1 MKTKTIEEINDKIE
15 TIKEVI
21 EAYRETDAQEKA
33 FKDRIEII
41 TNDNYKK
48 VMKSMFDEEN
58 FYIKSAENVGMLIGY
73 ETYIKEYGKNLEIK
87 KIVKGFHSHITELSD
102 SLLPHDTLL
111 KSIVSEDESYM
122 ILKNGES
129 FTELVKVL
137 YMMRF
142 ASLVELSRYKGA
154 LKAIAYCVGQLEED
168 KTLF

>member
-33 FKDRIEII
+33 FKDRIETI

-48 VMKSMFDEEN
+48 VIKSMFNEES

-73 ETYIKEYGKNLEIK
+73 ETYIKEYGKNSEIK
-87 KIVKGFHSHITELSD
+87 KIVKDFHNHITELSE
-102 SLLPHDTLL
+102 SLLPHDDLL
-111 KSIVSEDESYM
+111 KSIVSNDDSFS
-122 ILKNGES
+122 ILKKADNLN
-129 FTELVKVL
+129 ELVKVL

>member
-21 EAYRETDAQEKA
+21 DAYRETDAQEKA

-48 VMKSMFDEEN
+48 VIKSMFDEES
-58 FYIKSAENVGMLIGY
+58 FYIKSAENVGILIGY
-73 ETYIKEYGKNLEIK
+73 ETYLKEYGKYSEIK
-87 KIVKGFHSHITELSD
+87 KIVIDFHNHITELSD
-102 SLLPHDTLL
+102 SLLPHDDLL
-111 KSIVSEDESYM
+111 KSIVSSDDSFS
-122 ILKNGES
+122 ILKNS
-129 FTELVKVL
+129 DNLNELVKVL

-154 LKAIAYCVGQLEED
+154 IKAIAYCVGQLDEE

>member
-48 VMKSMFDEEN
+48 VIKSMFNEES

-73 ETYIKEYGKNLEIK
+73 ETYIKEYGKNSEIK
-87 KIVKGFHSHITELSD
+87 KIVKDFHNHITELSE
-102 SLLPHDTLL
+102 SLLPHDDLL
-111 KSIVSEDESYM
+111 KSIVSNDDSFS
-122 ILKNGES
+122 ILKKADNLN
-129 FTELVKVL
+129 ELVKVL

>member
-48 VMKSMFDEEN
+48 VIKSMFNEES

-73 ETYIKEYGKNLEIK
+73 ETYIKEYGKNSEIK
-87 KIVKGFHSHITELSD
+87 KIVKDFHNHITELSE
-102 SLLPHDTLL
+102 SLLPHDDLL
-111 KSIVSEDESYM
+111 KSIVSNDDSFS
-122 ILKNGES
+122 ILKKADNLN
-129 FTELVKVL
+129 ELVKVL

-168 KTLF
+168 KTIF

>member
-48 VMKSMFDEEN
+48 VIKSMFNEES

-87 KIVKGFHSHITELSD
+87 KIVKGFHNHITELSD
-102 SLLPHDTLL
+102 SLLPHDDLL
-111 KSIVSEDESYM
+111 KSIVSNDDSFL
-122 ILKNGES
+122 ILKNSDNLNEV
-129 FTELVKVL
+129 VKVL
-137 YMMRF
+137 YMKRF
-142 ASLVELSRYKGA
+142 SKLVELIIYKGA
-154 LKAIAYCVGQLEED
+154 LKASAYCVGQFDEE
-168 KTLF
+168 

>member
-21 EAYRETDAQEKA
+21 DAYRETDAQEKA

-48 VMKSMFDEEN
+48 VIKSMFNEES

-73 ETYIKEYGKNLEIK
+73 ETYIKEYGKNSEIK
-87 KIVKGFHSHITELSD
+87 KIVKDFHNHITELSD
-102 SLLPHDTLL
+102 SLLPHDDLL
-111 KSIVSEDESYM
+111 KSIVSSDDSFS
-122 ILKNGES
+122 ILKNS
-129 FTELVKVL
+129 DNLNELVKVL

-168 KTLF
+168 KTF

>member
-21 EAYRETDAQEKA
+21 DAYRETDAQEKA

-48 VMKSMFDEEN
+48 VIKSMFNEES

-73 ETYIKEYGKNLEIK
+73 ETYIKEYGKNSEIK
-87 KIVKGFHSHITELSD
+87 KIVKDFHNHITELSD
-102 SLLPHDTLL
+102 SLLPHDDLL
-111 KSIVSEDESYM
+111 KSIVSNDDSFS
-122 ILKNGES
+122 ILKKSDNLN
-129 FTELVKVL
+129 ELVKVL

-154 LKAIAYCVGQLEED
+154 LKAIAYCVGQLDEE

>member
-1 MKTKTIEEINDKIE
+1 MKTKTIEEINNKIE

-33 FKDRIEII
+33 FKDRIEFI

-48 VMKSMFDEEN
+48 VIKSMFNEES

-87 KIVKGFHSHITELSD
+87 KIVKGFHNHITELSD
-102 SLLPHDTLL
+102 SLLPHDDLL
-111 KSIVSEDESYM
+111 KSIVSNDDSFL
-122 ILKNGES
+122 ILKNS
-129 FTELVKVL
+129 DNLNELVKVL

-168 KTLF
+168 KTF

>member
-21 EAYRETDAQEKA
+21 DAYRETDDQEKA

-87 KIVKGFHSHITELSD
+87 KIVKAFHNYITELTD

-168 KTLF
+168 KTIF

>member
-15 TIKEVI
+15 IIKEVI
-21 EAYRETDAQEKA
+21 DAYRETDAQEKA

-41 TNDNYKK
+41 TNDNYKQ
-48 VMKSMFDEEN
+48 VIKSMFNEES

-73 ETYIKEYGKNLEIK
+73 ETYIKEYGKNSEIK
-87 KIVKGFHSHITELSD
+87 KIVKDFHNHITELSD
-102 SLLPHDTLL
+102 SLLPHDDLL
-111 KSIVSEDESYM
+111 KSIVSNDDSFS
-122 ILKNGES
+122 ILKNADNLN
-129 FTELVKVL
+129 ELVKVL

-168 KTLF
+168 KTF

>member
-21 EAYRETDAQEKA
+21 DAYRETDAQEKA

-48 VMKSMFDEEN
+48 VIKSMFDEES
-58 FYIKSAENVGMLIGY
+58 FYIKSAENVGILIGY
-73 ETYIKEYGKNLEIK
+73 ETYLKEYGKNSEIK
-87 KIVKGFHSHITELSD
+87 KIVKDFHNHITELSD
-102 SLLPHDTLL
+102 SLLPHDDLL
-111 KSIVSEDESYM
+111 KSIVSSDDSFS
-122 ILKNGES
+122 ILKNS
-129 FTELVKVL
+129 DNLNELVKVL

-154 LKAIAYCVGQLEED
+154 LKAIAYCAGQLDEE

>member
-21 EAYRETDAQEKA
+21 DAYRETDAQEKA

-48 VMKSMFDEEN
+48 VIKSMFNEES

-73 ETYIKEYGKNLEIK
+73 ETYIKEYGKNSEIK
-87 KIVKGFHSHITELSD
+87 KIVKDFHNHITELSE
-102 SLLPHDTLL
+102 SLLPHDDLL
-111 KSIVSEDESYM
+111 KSIVSNDDSFL
-122 ILKNGES
+122 ILKKADNLN
-129 FTELVKVL
+129 ELVKVL

-168 KTLF
+168 KTF

>member
-21 EAYRETDAQEKA
+21 DAYRETDAQEKA

-48 VMKSMFDEEN
+48 VIKSMFNEES

-87 KIVKGFHSHITELSD
+87 KIVKGFHNHITELSE
-102 SLLPHDTLL
+102 SLLPHDDLL
-111 KSIVSEDESYM
+111 KSIVSNDDSFL
-122 ILKNGES
+122 ILKKADNLN
-129 FTELVKVL
+129 ELVKVL

-168 KTLF
+168 KTF